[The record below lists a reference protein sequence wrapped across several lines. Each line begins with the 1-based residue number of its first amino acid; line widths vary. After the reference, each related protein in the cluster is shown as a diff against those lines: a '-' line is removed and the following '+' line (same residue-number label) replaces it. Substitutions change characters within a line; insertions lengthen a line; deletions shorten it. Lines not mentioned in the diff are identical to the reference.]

1 MEIFFSLLWYNFAT
15 DTAHACEVI
24 LTTYTC
30 FGVAWARWSIVPQA
44 SGLLWMIQIAFGIS
58 CLANSPVRILSPN
71 SCLRFAH
78 SAFGKDSLYMGKLAG
93 KYSTL
98 AGTEMLVTKFTKIAC
113 CTFRDRQHMNFLIAG
128 RNLVTVWFSRLRS
141 VNNYSLWVWFKS
153 LRFPNTKTMCRLCA
167 LFFCILMLYCTSLS
181 EVKGL
186 GTSSHPHS
194 IY

>member
-1 MEIFFSLLWYNFAT
+1 MPVRSFSLLT
-15 DTAHACEVI
+15 HALVWHGPG
-24 LTTYTC
+24 
-30 FGVAWARWSIVPQA
+30 GVSFPRLQDCSGWFRLPLASVVWPMLQWGYYLQIPAWDLHTVP
-44 SGLLWMIQIAFGIS
+44 
-58 CLANSPVRILSPN
+58 
-71 SCLRFAH
+71 
-78 SAFGKDSLYMGKLAG
+78 FGKDSLYVGKLAG
-93 KYSTL
+93 KCSTL

-153 LRFPNTKTMCRLCA
+153 LKFPNTKTMCRLCA